1 MRSFRDCRWMIVIP
15 AALLLPGVLLAQVE
29 GPKTA
34 ANFTPSSSAIAPAS
48 KRPGYRIGFG
58 DVLQIIVF
66 KEPDASVPE
75 TTVRS
80 DGKISVPFL
89 GEVQAAG
96 LTPDELKESLTTNF
110 RPYLLAP
117 DVSILVKSV
126 ESEKVVV
133 VGMVKKGG
141 PIRLTSTMT
150 VLEALSQ
157 AGLDPFAKENGI
169 YVLRN
174 DGTGQ
179 FRIPFHYKDVI
190 QGKHTEQNILLKA
203 GDTVVV
209 P

>member
-1 MRSFRDCRWMIVIP
+1 MRSFRKSQLLWIP
-15 AALLLPGVLLAQVE
+15 AAVLLPGLLTAQAE
-29 GPKTA
+29 EPKGG
-34 ANFTPSSSAIAPAS
+34 ANFAPSSSAIAPAS
-48 KRPGYRIGFG
+48 QRPGYRIGFG

-75 TTVRS
+75 TAVRS
-80 DGKISVPFL
+80 DGRISVPFI
-89 GEVQAAG
+89 GEVQVAG
-96 LTPDELKESLTTNF
+96 LTPDQLKETLTEKF
-110 RPYLLAP
+110 KPYLRAP
-117 DVSILVKSV
+117 DVSILVKTV

-141 PIRLTSTMT
+141 SIRLNSTMT

-157 AGLDPFAKENGI
+157 AGLDPFAKENAI

-174 DGTGQ
+174 DGNGQ
-179 FRIPFHYKDVI
+179 FKIPFHYKDVI

-203 GDTVVV
+203 GDTIVV